1 MSIKDRLTKKTE
13 GLLVPSKIEDA
24 PSSPSGP
31 LRTGPGQML
40 MVNSLMK
47 ESNKKVALLEQR
59 LKEFEGVLPVR
70 LIEADLI
77 IASKWANRTNDSFAS
92 VGFLTLKNEIAQAG
106 GNVQPIKVRPLAGS
120 ADRYE
125 IIFGYRTASCLPGSW
140 VARTSVS
147 RAG

>member
-24 PSSPSGP
+24 PSSPSAP

-77 IASKWANRTNDSFAS
+77 IASKWANRTNDEFCICWLSN
-92 VGFLTLKNEIAQAG
+92 LKE
-106 GNVQPIKVRPLAGS
+106 
-120 ADRYE
+120 
-125 IIFGYRTASCLPGSW
+125 
-140 VARTSVS
+140 
-147 RAG
+147 